1 MKPKHR
7 FRVVKIGNS
16 KWAVFDARERTH
28 VWECRTREAARAYAR
43 SQNMKEFLRTAE
55 IIASEPLNK
64 GTRFE
69 MMREARDND
78 KSKAVQL
85 VWFKLLLL
93 LATLAITAAT
103 ATAQEVRRAVPVE
116 IRKAIPVTNETCW
129 QWLKRTGNCTTGG
142 CGDGHGDI
150 AYMNWGDDTAPIYY
164 DNVEVE
170 PDEVLVSAH
179 PFREPSPSEPF
190 FDPRAEQQIRARAN
204 DHGWIVSRL
213 FRRGAFVGYIVWSL
227 PVPMMVVKVFRRGV
241 RDGRIEV

>member
-1 MKPKHR
+1 MKPKKR
-7 FRVVKIGNS
+7 FTVIKIGNA
-16 KWAVFDARERTH
+16 KWSVFDASERAH
-28 VWECRTREAARAYAR
+28 VSEWRTREAARIFAR
-43 SQNMKEFLRTAE
+43 SQNRKEFLRTAE
-55 IIASEPLNK
+55 IIGSEPLNK

-69 MMREARDND
+69 MMREARDRD
-78 KSKAVQL
+78 KRKAVQL
-85 VWFKLLLL
+85 VQLKLLLL
-93 LATLAITAAT
+93 LATLAIMAAT

-129 QWLKRTGNCTTGG
+129 QWLKRTGNCTTGDCQG
-142 CGDGHGDI
+142 GHGSM
-150 AYMNWGDDTAPIYY
+150 AYMNWGDDTAPIY
-164 DNVEVE
+164 DNVEIE

-213 FRRGAFVGYIVWSL
+213 FRRGAFVGYIVWRP

-241 RDGRIEV
+241 RDGRIEI